1 LIDELLANGIEPFAT
16 LYHWDL
22 PQALQDRFGGW
33 ESRETAEAFAE
44 FAGYVGE
51 QLTDRVK
58 HLFTINEFY
67 SFVEGGYGV
76 GLIAPGL
83 KLPPGRLNQVR
94 HHALLAHG
102 LALRAISER
111 GQPGTKVGPAENL
124 WICLPVIE
132 SSEHIAAAE
141 RATRELNARYLTAI
155 LEGHYLE
162 SFLTAAGADA
172 PRFTPEEMALIG
184 GPVDFVGINVYSP
197 NNYVR
202 AIDDNP
208 GFAIVQFP
216 KTFPTM
222 ATEQALVGPEALYWG
237 SRHLARI
244 WNVGDIYITENGCP
258 AGDVLTDDG
267 RIDDIDRVMFLRNY
281 LSQLQRATAE
291 GVPVR
296 GYFHWSLLD
305 NFEWTAGFARRYGL
319 HYVDYATLER
329 TPKLSAAFYR
339 DVIARNGPA

>member
-1 LIDELLANGIEPFAT
+1 
-16 LYHWDL
+16 L

-33 ESRETAEAFAE
+33 ESRATADAFAE
-44 FAGYVGE
+44 YAGYVAE
-51 QLTDRVK
+51 RLTDRVK
-58 HLFTINEFY
+58 HIFTINEFY

-83 KLPPGRLNQVR
+83 KLRADRLNQVR

-102 LALRAISER
+102 LALRAIRER

-141 RATRELNARYLTAI
+141 RATRELNARYMTAI

-172 PRFTPEEMALIG
+172 PRFTPEEMALIS

-202 AIDDNP
+202 AIDEDP
-208 GFAIVQFP
+208 GYAIVPFP
-216 KTFPTM
+216 KAFPTM

-237 SRHLARI
+237 PRYLAKI

-258 AGDVLTDDG
+258 AGDVLTDNG

-281 LSQLQRATAE
+281 LSQLQRATSE

-296 GYFHWSLLD
+296 GYFHWSLFD
-305 NFEWTAGFARRYGL
+305 NFEWTAGFARRFGL

-329 TPKLSAAFYR
+329 TPKLSATFYR
-339 DVIARNGPA
+339 EVIARTGPA